1 MNIDEKRV
9 WVKLSM
15 QTLNELKLL
24 NGRGNWLKLMNIFKI
39 NCFKIFNGR
48 LNYNGRLNCVF
59 CCGEIS

>member
-39 NCFKIFNGR
+39 NCFNIFNGR
-48 LNYNGRLNCVF
+48 LNCAF